1 MNPRPSDDS
10 GISKGPF
17 GANVP
22 CGCPMS
28 PTRYQLRHP
37 GMALR
42 RAKRPFE
49 PCRYPGTPVR
59 AHVGLMSQLP
69 SPESTMVDVDTAL
82 RASAYSGKRG
92 GGSKGGDRQ
101 DTTLEPFD
109 PSSHAEKEKADAISM
124 WIVISFG
131 LIVAILM
138 RFYMMPSLERS
149 EQILWL
155 LPFMAIA
162 VVRPL
167 HQLLVPTRFFEQY
180 TTGNWVRASFLY
192 LFTWLA
198 LSFALVNPPLADI
211 AAPHLAG
218 SIDIAS
224 EGEGISE
231 HKLSGGIY
239 EVRISQETVPVIL
252 GLAVRDNVDAQN
264 STMNLTIQKVGQ
276 QSPIVSI
283 SGQVSELAGDGP
295 SDFFDSVGSEDWLR
309 GLKKNTL
316 TGEYGGPSVAPHS
329 QDIAMA
335 WDLCP
340 SGCGPGDYLVHI
352 ELYEESDMVP
362 WSTGQNSWSA
372 DYTLRILQSSS

>member
-1 MNPRPSDDS
+1 
-10 GISKGPF
+10 
-17 GANVP
+17 
-22 CGCPMS
+22 
-28 PTRYQLRHP
+28 
-37 GMALR
+37 
-42 RAKRPFE
+42 
-49 PCRYPGTPVR
+49 
-59 AHVGLMSQLP
+59 
-69 SPESTMVDVDTAL
+69 MVDVDTAL

-92 GGSKGGDRQ
+92 GGPKGADRQ
-101 DTTLEPFD
+101 DSTLEPFD

-131 LIVAILM
+131 LIVAIIM
-138 RFYMMPSLERS
+138 RFYMMPGLEKS

-155 LPFMAIA
+155 LPFLMIT
-162 VVRPL
+162 VIRPI
-167 HQLLVPTRFFEQY
+167 HQLIVPSRFFEQY

-224 EGEGISE
+224 EGDGISQ
-231 HKLSGGIY
+231 HKLSGDVY
-239 EVRISQETVPVIL
+239 EVRISRETEPVIL
-252 GLAVRDNVDAQN
+252 GLAVRDNVDAEN
-264 STMNLTIQKVGQ
+264 TTMNLTIHKLGQ
-276 QSPIVSI
+276 MTPIVSI
-283 SGQVSELAGDGP
+283 SGLVSELSDGP
-295 SDFFDSVGSEDWLR
+295 SDFFASVDSEEWLR

-340 SGCGPGDYLVHI
+340 SGCGPGDYLVHV
-352 ELYEESDMVP
+352 ELFEESDMVP